1 MSTSIDVSAGAERS
15 YSFIDAIRLTFAT
28 TIRHWKTCI
37 TISAL
42 YAGLLGV
49 ANAVARTSSGFVDPT
64 TLAPSEVL
72 AAGIAAVAVLT
83 VIMLI
88 YVFVGP
94 ATLGALSL
102 VGSAAVYGDEID
114 TMGIIRR
121 AFDRSLEAIG
131 ATLLT
136 VVALTVPPFIVG
148 MLALVVYL
156 ASHLAGF
163 AVLAFGLALLALPL
177 VYVAVRLSLALPV
190 VMREGRGPVDALRRS
205 WQLVGGAWFWV
216 FAVEL
221 IAWAVLMATGM
232 AQYAA
237 LVGSDTR
244 ADFLLGAL
252 LTAIAIA
259 VATTLYGVSLG
270 VVYAARVPE
279 DVVPPEVAKAEQ
291 RILDPQIEALAPEKP
306 ILGESVPGQQ
316 VTPPPPGE

>member
-1 MSTSIDVSAGAERS
+1 
-15 YSFIDAIRLTFAT
+15 
-28 TIRHWKTCI
+28 
-37 TISAL
+37 
-42 YAGLLGV
+42 
-49 ANAVARTSSGFVDPT
+49 
-64 TLAPSEVL
+64 
-72 AAGIAAVAVLT
+72 
-83 VIMLI
+83 
-88 YVFVGP
+88 
-94 ATLGALSL
+94 
-102 VGSAAVYGDEID
+102 VYGDEID